1 VVLLTGRNVNLSVL
15 SRTALSRGLSG
26 LQGFTVMKDGNEVVE
41 CFPATVSIIVK
52 ASGDLRDEV
61 QDSIDRAGLR
71 EIQAQYTPS
80 SLAKTSSREFDR
92 VRTASGSEIL
102 TSMQTNSADL
112 GHWLQEIMS
121 LEGDG
126 TGLVLDTNIIMKHY
140 VRNLLHPVLGQEIL
154 RKMQIRIPRLCLLEI
169 ERQFNEPRVDS
180 RKEAKEKKRRLALYA
195 ARETLFLKT
204 VGAEFLPDLKDTTL
218 QGFSRIAGEKF
229 SDAWIRR
236 EVKEYRQTRFSGGA
250 IYHPLVFATCDLMNA
265 LAASAEGL
273 AVLYFS
279 RMEERDSYAYRDM
292 NQVAELIVD
301 LAVSLSKIEIGNA
314 AYEGLW
320 EGKTIWQW
328 EADCVR
334 AIPR

>member
-1 VVLLTGRNVNLSVL
+1 LNVL
-15 SRTALSRGLSG
+15 SKTALSRGFSE
-26 LQGFTVMKDGNEVVE
+26 LQGFAVAKNGNEIVE
-41 CFPATVSIIVK
+41 CFPATLSIIVR
-52 ASGDLRDEV
+52 ASGDLRDDV
-61 QDSIDRAGLR
+61 QHSIDRAGLR

-80 SLAKTSSREFDR
+80 SHAKISSREFDR
-92 VRTASGSEIL
+92 VRSQSGSEIM

-112 GHWLQEIMS
+112 GHWIQEIMS

-126 TGLVLDTNIIMKHY
+126 AAIVLDTNIIMRHY
-140 VRNLLHPVLGQEIL
+140 ARNLLYPILGQDAL
-154 RKMQIRIPRLCLLEI
+154 RAMQLRIPRLSLLEI

-180 RKEAKEKKRRLALYA
+180 KREAKEKKRRLALYA
-195 ARETLFLKT
+195 ARETLFLKS

-218 QGFSRIAGEKF
+218 EAFSRIAGEKF

-236 EVKEYRQTRFSGGA
+236 EVKEYWQTRFPGGA

-279 RMEERDSYAYRDM
+279 RMDETDSYAYRDM

-301 LAVSLSKIEIGNA
+301 LAVSLSKIQIRNT

-328 EADCVR
+328 EADSVR
-334 AIPR
+334 AVAP